1 MNSCKVRNFKFSGG
15 FLKFYEDCKEIF
27 SFEDVSISF
36 ELYCIGIN
44 TTDEWIDL
52 QKTVFGKYIGRRPS
66 KLNIIRPH

>member
-44 TTDEWIDL
+44 TTDE
-52 QKTVFGKYIGRRPS
+52 
-66 KLNIIRPH
+66 